1 MEKTFNSVNELRIA
15 AKAAGIKD
23 SRLDKAVESY
33 NLPEEGEFTEVQ
45 LVEGKSAHIRLVTNS
60 GNKISL
66 SGLQARAHFGSI
78 DSVTLEKI
86 KKEGS
91 PLKGKV
97 YVKGSL
103 LNPHLSGDQ
112 AEVAFRL
119 IGKSFKATPITGVV
133 LPYKESGEGY
143 SESEAKKALTTKT
156 FYKVEI
162 L

>member
-1 MEKTFNSVNELRIA
+1 MEKTFSSVNELRIA
-15 AKAAGIKD
+15 AKAAGIKET
-23 SRLDKAVESY
+23 RLDKAVETY
-33 NLPEEGEFTEVQ
+33 NLPEDGEFTEVQ
-45 LVEGKSAHIRLVTNS
+45 LVEGEFPHIRLVTNS

-66 SGLQARAHFGSI
+66 SGLQAMAHFGSV

-112 AEVAFRL
+112 SEIAFRL
-119 IGKSFKATPITGVV
+119 IGKSFKATPISGVV
-133 LPYKESGEGY
+133 LPFKESGY

>member
-1 MEKTFNSVNELRIA
+1 MEKTFTSANDLRIA

-23 SRLDKAVESY
+23 SRLDKAVETY

-45 LVEGKSAHIRLVTNS
+45 LVEGEFPHIRLITNL

-66 SGLQARAHFGSI
+66 SGLQAMAHFGSVDTVI
-78 DSVTLEKI
+78 LEKI

-112 AEVAFRL
+112 SEIAFRL
-119 IGKSFKATPITGVV
+119 IGKSFKATSISGVV
-133 LPYKESGEGY
+133 LPFKESGY

>member
-1 MEKTFNSVNELRIA
+1 MEKTFTSVSELRTA

-45 LVEGKSAHIRLVTNS
+45 LVKGEFPHIRLVTKS

-66 SGLQARAHFGSI
+66 SGLQAMAHFGSVETAI
-78 DSVTLEKI
+78 FEKI

-112 AEVAFRL
+112 SEIAFRL
-119 IGKSFKATPITGVV
+119 IGKSFKATPISGVV
-133 LPYKESGEGY
+133 LPFKESGY

>member
-1 MEKTFNSVNELRIA
+1 MEKTFASANDLRVA
-15 AKAAGIKD
+15 AKAAGVKD

-33 NLPEEGEFTEVQ
+33 NLPEEGEFTKVQ
-45 LVEGKSAHIRLVTNS
+45 LVEGKFPHIRLVTNS
-60 GNKISL
+60 GDKISL
-66 SGLQARAHFGSI
+66 SGLQAMAHFGSV

-112 AEVAFRL
+112 SEIAFRL
-119 IGKSFKATPITGVV
+119 IGKSFRATPISGVV
-133 LPYKESGEGY
+133 LPFKETGY
-143 SESEAKKALTTKT
+143 AESEAKKALTTKT

>member
-1 MEKTFNSVNELRIA
+1 MEKKFKSANELRAA

-33 NLPEEGEFTEVQ
+33 NLPENGEFTEVQ
-45 LVEGKSAHIRLVTNS
+45 LVKGEFPHIRLVTKS

-66 SGLQARAHFGSI
+66 SGLQAMAHFGSV

-112 AEVAFRL
+112 SEIAFRL
-119 IGKSFKATPITGVV
+119 IGKSFKATPISGIV
-133 LPYKESGEGY
+133 LPFKETGY

>member
-1 MEKTFNSVNELRIA
+1 MEKKFNSAAELREA
-15 AKAAGIKD
+15 AKKAGIKET
-23 SRLDKAVESY
+23 RLDKAVESY

-45 LVEGKSAHIRLVTNS
+45 LVEGEFPHIRLVTNS

-66 SGLQARAHFGSI
+66 SGLQAMAHFGSI

-91 PLKGKV
+91 LKGKV

-112 AEVAFRL
+112 SEIAFRL
-119 IGKSFKATPITGVV
+119 KGKSFKATSISGVV
-133 LPYKESGEGY
+133 LPFKESGY

>member
-1 MEKTFNSVNELRIA
+1 MEKNFASASELRAA
-15 AKAAGIKD
+15 AKKAGIKET
-23 SRLDKAVESY
+23 RLDKAVETY
-33 NLPEEGEFTEVQ
+33 NLPEEGEFTQVQ
-45 LVEGKSAHIRLVTNS
+45 LVEGEFPHIRLVTKS

-66 SGLQARAHFGSI
+66 SGLQAMAHFGSV

-112 AEVAFRL
+112 SEIAFRL
-119 IGKSFKATPITGVV
+119 IGKSFKATPISGVV
-133 LPYKESGEGY
+133 LPFKESGY

>member
-1 MEKTFNSVNELRIA
+1 MEKTFASVNELRVA

-33 NLPEEGEFTEVQ
+33 NLPEDGEFTEVQ
-45 LVEGKSAHIRLVTNS
+45 LVKGEFPHIRLVTKS

-66 SGLQARAHFGSI
+66 SGLQAMAHFGSI

-112 AEVAFRL
+112 SEIAFRL
-119 IGKSFKATPITGVV
+119 IGKSFKATPISGVV
-133 LPYKESGEGY
+133 LPFKESGY

>member
-1 MEKTFNSVNELRIA
+1 MEKKFNSVAELRNA

-45 LVEGKSAHIRLVTNS
+45 LIEGDFPHIRLVTNS

-66 SGLQARAHFGSI
+66 SGLQAMAHFGSKETV
-78 DSVTLEKI
+78 SFEKI

-112 AEVAFRL
+112 SEVAFRL
-119 IGKSFKATPITGVV
+119 IGKSFKATPVTGVI
-133 LPYKESGEGY
+133 LPFAANGF
-143 SESEAKKALTTKT
+143 SESEAKKSIVTKT

>member
-1 MEKTFNSVNELRIA
+1 MEKTFASASELRIA
-15 AKAAGIKD
+15 AKAAGIKET
-23 SRLDKAVESY
+23 RLDKAVETY
-33 NLPEEGEFTEVQ
+33 NLPEDGEFTEVQ
-45 LVEGKSAHIRLVTNS
+45 LVEGEFPHIRLVTNS

-66 SGLQARAHFGSI
+66 SGLQAMAHFGSI

-112 AEVAFRL
+112 SEIAFRL
-119 IGKSFKATPITGVV
+119 IGKSFKATPISGVV
-133 LPYKESGEGY
+133 LPFKESGY

>member
-1 MEKTFNSVNELRIA
+1 MEKTFNSASELRTA

-33 NLPEEGEFTEVQ
+33 NLPEDGEFTEVQ
-45 LVEGKSAHIRLVTNS
+45 LVKGEFPHIRLVTKS

-66 SGLQARAHFGSI
+66 SGLQAMAHFGSV

-91 PLKGKV
+91 PLKGKI
-97 YVKGSL
+97 YIKGSL

-112 AEVAFRL
+112 SEVAFRL
-119 IGKSFKATPITGVV
+119 IGKSFKATPISGVV
-133 LPYKESGEGY
+133 LPCKESGY

>member
-1 MEKTFNSVNELRIA
+1 MEKTFNSASELRAA
-15 AKAAGIKD
+15 AKAAGIKET
-23 SRLDKAVESY
+23 RLDKAVETY
-33 NLPEEGEFTEVQ
+33 NLPEDGEFTEVQ
-45 LVEGKSAHIRLVTNS
+45 LVEGEFPHIRLVTNS

-66 SGLQARAHFGSI
+66 SGLQAMAHFGSV

-112 AEVAFRL
+112 SEIAFRL
-119 IGKSFKATPITGVV
+119 IGKSFKATPISGVV
-133 LPYKESGEGY
+133 LPFKESGY

>member
-1 MEKTFNSVNELRIA
+1 MEKTFSSANELRAA

-23 SRLDKAVESY
+23 SRLDKAIESY

-45 LVEGKSAHIRLVTNS
+45 LVEGEFPHIRLVTNS

-66 SGLQARAHFGSI
+66 SSLQAMAHFGS
-78 DSVTLEKI
+78 VETATFEKI
-86 KKEGS
+86 KKESS

-97 YVKGSL
+97 YIKGSL

-112 AEVAFRL
+112 SEIAFRL
-119 IGKSFKATPITGVV
+119 IGKSFKANPISGVV
-133 LPYKESGEGY
+133 LPFKESGY

>member
-1 MEKTFNSVNELRIA
+1 MEKTFATVSELRTA
-15 AKAAGIKD
+15 AKAAGVKD

-33 NLPEEGEFTEVQ
+33 NLPEDGKFTEVQ
-45 LVEGKSAHIRLVTNS
+45 LIEGEFPHIRIVTSS

-66 SGLQARAHFGSI
+66 SGLQAMAHFGSI
-78 DSVTLEKI
+78 DNVTLEKI

-97 YVKGSL
+97 YIKGSL

-119 IGKSFKATPITGVV
+119 IGKSFKATPISGVV
-133 LPYKESGEGY
+133 LPFKETGY
-143 SESEAKKALTTKT
+143 SESEAKKSLTTKT
-156 FYKVEI
+156 FYKVD
-162 L
+162 LV

>member
-1 MEKTFNSVNELRIA
+1 MEKKFNSANDLRTA
-15 AKAAGIKD
+15 AKAAGIKE

-33 NLPEEGEFTEVQ
+33 NLPEDGEFKEVQ
-45 LVEGKSAHIRLVTNS
+45 LVKGDFPHIRLVTNS

-66 SGLQARAHFGSI
+66 SGLQAMAHFGSV

-112 AEVAFRL
+112 SEVAFRL
-119 IGKSFKATPITGVV
+119 IGKSFKATPISGVV
-133 LPYKESGEGY
+133 LPFKESGY
-143 SESEAKKALTTKT
+143 SESEAKKSLTTKT

>member
-1 MEKTFNSVNELRIA
+1 MEKTFATVSELRTA
-15 AKAAGIKD
+15 AKAAGVKD

-45 LVEGKSAHIRLVTNS
+45 LVEGEFPHIRIVTNL

-66 SGLQARAHFGSI
+66 SGLQAMAHFGSKE
-78 DSVTLEKI
+78 SVTFEKI
-86 KKEGS
+86 KKEG

-112 AEVAFRL
+112 SEVAFRL
-119 IGKSFKATPITGVV
+119 KGKSFKATPVTGVI
-133 LPYKESGEGY
+133 LPFAANGY
-143 SESEAKKALTTKT
+143 TEAAAKSAITTKT
-156 FYKVEI
+156 FYKVE
-162 L
+162 LV

>member
-1 MEKTFNSVNELRIA
+1 MEKTFTSASDLRTA
-15 AKAAGIKD
+15 AKAAGIND

-33 NLPEEGEFTEVQ
+33 NLPEDGEFTEVQ
-45 LVEGKSAHIRLVTNS
+45 LVEGEFPHIRLVTNS

-66 SGLQARAHFGSI
+66 SGLQAMAHFGSKETV
-78 DSVTLEKI
+78 SFEKI

-91 PLKGKV
+91 LKGKV

-112 AEVAFRL
+112 SEVAFRL
-119 IGKSFKATPITGVV
+119 IGKSFKATPVTGVI
-133 LPYKESGEGY
+133 LPFAANGF
-143 SESEAKKALTTKT
+143 SESEAKKSIVTKT

>member
-1 MEKTFNSVNELRIA
+1 MEKNFASASELRSA
-15 AKAAGIKD
+15 AKAAGIKE

-33 NLPEEGEFTEVQ
+33 NLPEDGEFTEVQ
-45 LVEGKSAHIRLVTNS
+45 LVKGEFPHIRLVTKS

-66 SGLQARAHFGSI
+66 SGLQAMAHFGSV

-112 AEVAFRL
+112 SEIAFRL
-119 IGKSFKATPITGVV
+119 IGKSFKATPISGIV
-133 LPYKESGEGY
+133 LPFKETGY

-156 FYKVEI
+156 FYKVQI

>member
-1 MEKTFNSVNELRIA
+1 MEKTFKSASELRSA
-15 AKAAGIKD
+15 AKAAGIKE

-33 NLPEEGEFTEVQ
+33 NLPEDGEFTEIQ
-45 LVEGKSAHIRLVTNS
+45 LIEGEFPHIRLVTSS

-66 SGLQARAHFGSI
+66 SGLQAMAHFGSVETAI
-78 DSVTLEKI
+78 FEKI

-97 YVKGSL
+97 YIKGSL

-112 AEVAFRL
+112 SEVAFRL
-119 IGKSFKATPITGVV
+119 IGKSFKAAPISGVV
-133 LPYKESGEGY
+133 LPFKESGY
-143 SESEAKKALTTKT
+143 SESEAKKSLTTKT